1 MEKIDIASEFDAI
14 DLILNGTSCIVSN
27 LAFQMCR
34 REEVS
39 DAMRADTVSAIVL
52 LKNVLDGTIEG
63 LYADVA
69 EEGAEKCA
77 KDLEAVDRQTELERI
92 VRRIIMER

>member
-1 MEKIDIASEFDAI
+1 MKKIDIASEFDAI

-27 LAFQMCR
+27 LAFQMHN
-34 REEVS
+34 REKVNDE
-39 DAMRADTVSAIVL
+39 MRADTVSAIVL

-77 KDLEAVDRQTELERI
+77 KDLEAVDRQMELERV
-92 VRRIIMER
+92 VRRIIMGR

>member
-69 EEGAEKCA
+69 EAGAEKCA
-77 KDLEAVDRQTELERI
+77 KDLEAVDMRMEIERVI
-92 VRRIIMER
+92 RSIMGM